1 MKFSLQEAL
10 KIFLELGKIRI
21 TFFVAFSTSIGYI
34 LFAQSITLQMIAVSL
49 GVFFL
54 AASSSALNH
63 YQEAK
68 TDALMQRTKN
78 RPIPSGRIS
87 KEGAFLFAV
96 ILFFAGTAVVYLTSN
111 FTALFL
117 GWIALFWYNIIYT
130 PMKKKNAMAVVPGS
144 VIGAIPPVIGWTA
157 AGGNPLDPEIMAL
170 ALFFFIWQIPH
181 FWLLLLILDKDYQ
194 QAGFPTLTTIFN
206 KVQLSRI
213 TFIWIAAL
221 AISSLLIPLFDL
233 TSNFTTSVLL
243 LSLGAALIF
252 KSKNLLRIN
261 YENKVFKY
269 AFYYINFYV
278 LLVVLVL
285 SVDKLIFTAI

>member
-1 MKFSLQEAL
+1 MLN
-10 KIFLELGKIRI
+10 IFLELGKVRI
-21 TFFVAFSTSIGYI
+21 TFFVAFSTAIGYI
-34 LFAQSITLQMIAVSL
+34 LFAQSITLQMITVSL
-49 GVFFL
+49 GVFLL
-54 AASSSALNH
+54 AAASSALNH
-63 YQEAK
+63 FQEGD
-68 TDALMQRTKN
+68 TDALMNRTKS

-87 KEGAFLFAV
+87 KEGTFLFAM
-96 ILFFAGTAVVYLTSN
+96 ILFFAGSAVVYFSSN

-157 AGGNPLDPEIMAL
+157 AGGSPFDPTILAL

-194 QAGFPTLTTIFN
+194 QAGFPTLTMIFS
-206 KVQLSRI
+206 KIQLSRI
-213 TFIWIAAL
+213 TFVWIAAL

-233 TSNFTTSVLL
+233 TSNLATSIIL
-243 LSLGAALIF
+243 LSFGAALIF
-252 KSKNLLRIN
+252 MTKDLLAFKF
-261 YENKVFKY
+261 ENKVFKY
-269 AFYYINFYV
+269 AFYYVNFYV